1 MYRKLLEMEEA
12 LLMWEEFQRDN
23 DEAEARKLLL
33 SKMVEAGFPGHEKYT
48 MFSDSQDFQ
57 SLLTF
62 IIKISNLRCLKRT
75 GNTIINA
82 RQITLLQLQKLS
94 LKKNGDHFSDPVF
107 HANFTILVLLPS
119 KIRYSTSVS

>member
-75 GNTIINA
+75 GKTIINA
-82 RQITLLQLQKLS
+82 RLISLLQLQKIS
-94 LKKNGDHFSDPVF
+94 LKKKMDTIFPAQFF
-107 HANFTILVLLPS
+107 HANFTILVLPS
-119 KIRYSTSVS
+119 KIGYSTSVS

>member
-75 GNTIINA
+75 GKTIINS

-94 LKKNGDHFSDPVF
+94 LKKNGHHFSGPVF
-107 HANFTILVLLPS
+107 HVNFTILILPS
-119 KIRYSTSVS
+119 KIGYSTSVS